1 MTELKKHPASF
12 RDPSG
17 FVYHNEGTL
26 YRFVSRSI
34 EQEWKQFLSSGLY
47 EKLVAK
53 KLLLPFREINE
64 NHWNE
69 PGWLITL
76 EPQQISIL
84 NYPWEWS
91 FSQLKDAALT
101 TLEIC
106 QTALQHQMILKDAT
120 HLNIQFV
127 DGKPQ
132 WIDSLSFELYKEGE
146 PWIAYQQFC
155 ECFLNPLLI
164 AAYKPM
170 EVHRLL
176 LSYPSGIPAYVTT
189 ALLPWTTKLHTG
201 ILLHVHL
208 QSKISKQKKQASAA
222 KNHSLSQKGLQ
233 HILQSLEEII
243 KKLSPR
249 KTSTSNWNNY
259 YEEGILSDEYLTTKK
274 QLVTKWLNELN
285 YSNIIDFGTNNGE
298 FALACNQTVKV
309 VALDMDSACIDQL
322 YQTVKS
328 QGRTNILPL
337 VIDLSTPSPATG
349 WFNKEQP
356 SFLNRTSFD
365 AGMALALIHHLAIGK
380 NIPLEQTAALFAGQ
394 CHQLLIEW
402 VPKEDPK
409 VKDMLQNRKDIFENY
424 RMNSFEDSYGSFF
437 RITKKEKIG
446 TTQRTLYLMER
457 K

>member
-17 FVYHNEGTL
+17 FVYHNRGTL
-26 YRFVSRSI
+26 YRFISRSI
-34 EQEWKQFLSSGLY
+34 EQEWKHFLSSGLH
-47 EKLVAK
+47 EKLTTK

-69 PGWLITL
+69 PGWLTTA
-76 EPQQISIL
+76 EPQPIPFL
-84 NYPWEWS
+84 NYAWEWS

-106 QTALQHQMILKDAT
+106 KIALQHHMILKDAT

-132 WIDSLSFELYKEGE
+132 WIDSLSFDFYKDGE
-146 PWIAYQQFC
+146 PWIAYRQFC

-164 AAYKPM
+164 AAFKPM

-176 LSYPSGIPAYVTT
+176 LSYPSGIPASVT
-189 ALLPWTTKLHTG
+189 APLLPFTTKLQTG

-208 QSKISKQKKQASAA
+208 QAKISGQKQQASAA
-222 KNHSLSQKGLQ
+222 KNYSVSQKGLQ
-233 HILQSLEEII
+233 HILQSLEAII
-243 KKLSPR
+243 RKLTPR
-249 KTSTSNWNNY
+249 STSSSKWNNY
-259 YEEGILSDEYLTTKK
+259 YEEGILSDEYLNVKK
-274 QLVTKWLNELN
+274 QMVTKWLHELS
-285 YSNIIDFGTNNGE
+285 YSNLIDFGTNNGE
-298 FALACNQTVKV
+298 FALVCNQTAKV
-309 VALDMDSACIDQL
+309 VALDMDSACIDSL

-328 QGRTNILPL
+328 QGVTNILPL
-337 VIDLSTPSPATG
+337 VVDLSAPSPATG
-349 WFNKEQP
+349 WFNREQP
-356 SFLNRTSFD
+356 SFLNRSSFD
-365 AGMALALIHHLAIGK
+365 AGIALALIHHLVIGK

-394 CHQLLIEW
+394 CRQLLIEW

-424 RMNSFEDSYGSFF
+424 HMASFEDSFSSFF
-437 RITKKEKIG
+437 RIIKKENIG
-446 TTQRTLYLMER
+446 NTLRTLYLMER